1 MLLRS
6 KPVKSNHI
14 VVKCYHVKGCTGA
27 VREACLEEAT
37 FKLKRTNIGKEK
49 GGGVILG
56 GHCRK

>member
-49 GGGVILG
+49 GDG
-56 GHCRK
+56 